1 MSCLRILLAIVQHR
15 CGENYS
21 ANSKKVS
28 GELPILALKAVK
40 STGSDLWSAESY
52 MSPSRFFYSKSFRL
66 GAISWKSRVIGF
78 GLAATVV
85 SRICPVYPKLHPEA

>member
-15 CGENYS
+15 WSEKYS
-21 ANSKKVS
+21 ANCKKVS
-28 GELPILALKAVK
+28 GELPILALKAGK
-40 STGSDLWSAESY
+40 SNGRALWSAESY
-52 MSPSRFFYSKSFRL
+52 MSPSRFFYSKSFGL

-85 SRICPVYPKLHPEA
+85 SRMCPVYPEPNPEA